1 MRCMDRTAALMT
13 SLKVKSFSETQRC
26 SKVRALLGRV
36 LHYKDGIKAR
46 CKHMRE
52 CCVIHVLITK
62 LPGVL
67 YDHELIIV
75 NQDKRWILRASQRR
89 QLSDMT

>member
-1 MRCMDRTAALMT
+1 M
-13 SLKVKSFSETQRC
+13 
-26 SKVRALLGRV
+26 SKVRTTRWALLGRV
-36 LHYKDGIKAR
+36 LNFKDDIKAR
-46 CKHMRE
+46 CKRMRE
-52 CCVIHVLITK
+52 CCVIQVLITK

-75 NQDKRWILRASQRR
+75 NQDKRWILRASQWR